1 MSKLKTAV
9 AAAALL
15 AGFSTAAS
23 AQCWWNG
30 AGWACNQP
38 PAYGYAPSSQFNNQS
53 TYGYRPRGL
62 PHPNGP
68 DPGGGGCFMG
78 QAKSGCSDN

>member
-1 MSKLKTAV
+1 MNKLKTAV

-30 AGWACNQP
+30 
-38 PAYGYAPSSQFNNQS
+38 
-53 TYGYRPRGL
+53 
-62 PHPNGP
+62 
-68 DPGGGGCFMG
+68 GGCFMG
-78 QAKSGCSDN
+78 QSKDGCSDN